1 MRGFI
6 LSAGFGTRLRPLTNH
21 IPKAL
26 VSVCG
31 RTLLEHALEKLTDVG
46 IRTIA
51 VNAHYLTEQIES
63 FREHSSYPFEIFR
76 ETDKILGTG
85 GGLYFARDFL
95 AGENSFIVMNV
106 DIISNFDLKNVINSF
121 EKSDSVCTLVAFK
134 SSSANGT
141 ILYEKDSLKYIGVS
155 RENAKTAASQGADFI
170 GMTLY
175 KKEFLDFLTPSDFSI
190 VPVWERAV
198 KAGAKVTVCLQ
209 ESGYWRDVGTLNSL
223 AQIHFDCIDGTIKN
237 ADSDKFTIDKRRKCC
252 VVKNAD
258 SNLIDAC
265 GNYSWVELPCLP
277 PECHILESVVFKGSS
292 LQKNSH
298 VTRSLVT
305 SWGIISYDNN

>member
-26 VSVCG
+26 VPVCG
-31 RTLLEHALEKLTDVG
+31 KVLLEHALQKLTNAG
-46 IRTIA
+46 IKSIA
-51 VNAHYLTEQIES
+51 TNAHYLTEQIES
-63 FREHSSYPFEIFR
+63 FGEHSPYSFKIFR

-95 AGENSFIVMNV
+95 AGESSFIVMNV
-106 DIISNFDLKNVINSF
+106 DIISNFDLKNVIETF
-121 EKSDSVCTLVAFK
+121 EKSDSVCMLVAFK
-134 SSSANGT
+134 PATGNGT

-155 RENAKTAASQGADFI
+155 KDNTKNAALMGADFI
-170 GMTLY
+170 GMALY

-198 KAGAKVTVCLQ
+198 KCGAKVTVCLQ
-209 ESGYWRDVGTLNSL
+209 ESGYWRDVGTLKSL
-223 AQIHFDCIDGTIKN
+223 AQIHFDCIDGIINN
-237 ADSDKFTIDKRRKCC
+237 ADPCKFTIDKKRKCC

-258 SNLIDAC
+258 RNLIDAC
-265 GNYSWVELPCLP
+265 GNYSWVELQGLP
-277 PECHILESVVFKGSS
+277 SGCQISESVVFEGSS
-292 LQKNSH
+292 LPKNSH

-305 SWGIISYDNN
+305 QWGIISYDNN